1 MPQWI
6 YLSVAIISEVIGTS
20 ALNASDGF
28 TRLLPSVVVVVAYL
42 VSFFFLSLTLK
53 TIPVGIAYAIWSG
66 AGVALIT
73 LIGWVLF
80 GQTLDLAGVI
90 GISLIVLGVVVLNLF
105 SSSVAQG

>member
-105 SSSVAQG
+105 SSSVAHG